1 MSMLLISVTFS
12 GVALADA
19 IKVKDFWYNDVS
31 VSGFKDGKVTYINAS
46 GTEVKKPLKDIKGFK
61 IESLPQ
67 VESAEEAYEDRDYK
81 RAYTAFKSMKGRAR
95 LKWQQ
100 QWVNFRI
107 MRSADSV
114 GLPNEAIEAYLM
126 LMSLKADAY
135 FLSNPPVN
143 SIDRLSA
150 AQKKLALQRLTSAL
164 RSAPKTGR
172 GRKGLEQLKQ
182 DIDLVKVDAATTQNP
197 PNGTTTV
204 DPVNPIP
211 GLPPRKKSVILV
223 PREMDKADDDRV
235 AALLRKGAF
244 AEAKVE
250 ALKLLGKT
258 DIDSSSK
265 RLYQLGMADL
275 HMAEKATGTDKEKLY
290 KNAGLSFMRVVIYYP
305 RSTSWVGPAL
315 IEAGYVHQKIGR
327 KDLAKKLYNEADNF
341 LDPDEEPELAE
352 RRTKLVTALQ

>member
-1 MSMLLISVTFS
+1 MSMLLIAVTFS

-61 IESLPQ
+61 IESLSQ

-81 RAYTAFKSMKGRAR
+81 RAYAAFKSMRGRAR

-164 RSAPKTGR
+164 RSAPKTGPV
-172 GRKGLEQLKQ
+172 RKGLEQLKQ
-182 DIDLVKVDAATTQNP
+182 DIDLVNTDTVAKP
-197 PNGTTTV
+197 PNGGATTV

-211 GLPPRKKSVILV
+211 GLPARKKSVILV

-250 ALKLLGKT
+250 ALKLLGKS
-258 DIDSSSK
+258 DIDSPSK
-265 RLYQLGMADL
+265 CLYQLGMADL

-327 KDLAKKLYNEADNF
+327 KDLAKRLYNEADNF